1 MDDRVDPYIAE
12 KTIAK
17 RNRPRFDCLSC
28 GYDLRG
34 LVVGEDCPEC
44 GKQISLVHDS
54 EIPASA
60 YATWSLVCGI
70 VAFPSCLLFG
80 VGSFVFGPLAIL
92 FWWLTRK
99 QVRERR
105 RSASS
110 MNAANAGLI
119 CGIIAMSLVGVFWIV
134 VWWP

>member
-44 GKQISLVHDS
+44 G
-54 EIPASA
+54 
-60 YATWSLVCGI
+60 
-70 VAFPSCLLFG
+70 
-80 VGSFVFGPLAIL
+80 
-92 FWWLTRK
+92 
-99 QVRERR
+99 
-105 RSASS
+105 
-110 MNAANAGLI
+110 
-119 CGIIAMSLVGVFWIV
+119 IIAMSIVGVFWIV